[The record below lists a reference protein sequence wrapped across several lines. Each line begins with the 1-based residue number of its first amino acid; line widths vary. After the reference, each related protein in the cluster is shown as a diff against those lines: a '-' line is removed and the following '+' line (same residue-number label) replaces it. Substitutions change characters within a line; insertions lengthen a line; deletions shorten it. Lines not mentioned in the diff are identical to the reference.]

1 VSALLFAT
9 VVFCWGFTW
18 YAIALQL
25 GSVAP
30 EVSILWRFLL
40 AAAVFWAGLAVT
52 GRLRRARARQHLW
65 FAAMGLTLF
74 GLNFLLVYGATLYVA
89 SGIVS
94 VVFTLSTVFN
104 AFNQWLFLG
113 RRPSPRVLLGGLL
126 GTAGVGLLF
135 GEAFLHV
142 AVGSEAALGV
152 ALVLL
157 GTYVFSLGNLVSLR
171 VTGPG
176 AGPGPEE
183 GAGKGIDLPN
193 AIARG
198 MTWGAL
204 FLALFA
210 LARGSAFVVEWTPVY
225 LLSLLY
231 LAVPGSVVA
240 FLAYLSLLRR
250 VGADRAAYAT
260 VLFPVVALTVST
272 LFEGYLWTPWS
283 LAGLPLVLLGNLV
296 IFARLPVKSGAVPA
310 KLSSSS

>member
-1 VSALLFAT
+1 MSALLFAT

-40 AAAVFWAGLAVT
+40 AAAVFWAGLAAT

-176 AGPGPEE
+176 MGE
-183 GAGKGIDLPN
+183 GIDLPN

-296 IFARLPVKSGAVPA
+296 IFARLPERRGAAPA